1 MGAWSRAF
9 GGVPIHLHADDRD
22 WILKPDPNVR
32 LWQGDSVELLPGVTL
47 IRCGGHFPG
56 ANVLHWAGG
65 AGGKGIVCSGDTLTV
80 TVDRKYLTFMW
91 SYPNMIPLP
100 PKTIRGI
107 ADAMAPYAFDTL
119 YGHYWDRVIAT
130 GAKAVLDRSIERYLG
145 AITD

>member
-1 MGAWSRAF
+1 
-9 GGVPIHLHADDRD
+9 
-22 WILKPDPNVR
+22 
-32 LWQGDSVELLPGVTL
+32 
-47 IRCGGHFPG
+47 
-56 ANVLHWAGG
+56 
-65 AGGKGIVCSGDTLTV
+65 
-80 TVDRKYLTFMW
+80 MW